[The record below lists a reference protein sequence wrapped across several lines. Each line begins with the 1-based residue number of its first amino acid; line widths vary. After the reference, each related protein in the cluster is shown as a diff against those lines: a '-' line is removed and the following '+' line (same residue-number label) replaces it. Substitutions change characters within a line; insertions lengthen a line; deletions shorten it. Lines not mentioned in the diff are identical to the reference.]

1 MPWPCCATSKKNP
14 GMQLCISLLLY
25 NNKQAVLA
33 VSGSEMAGKRN
44 EFDFFLWTHRI
55 LTLQLQVFRTSMT
68 NGFGMIKFNL
78 LKWRSQMETIKIH
91 WSLLNCCAPHLT
103 GDKGFYSRCRRLLAW
118 SHKWLE
124 SKWPMFYFHFPKL
137 FQIDV
142 PLLCQLHLIDE
153 FPALG
158 TSPFIKFITKI
169 LSGCLCHQ
177 QEHWGRLQ
185 YSVLIKKMLT
195 WLCPG
200 A

>member
-1 MPWPCCATSKKNP
+1 
-14 GMQLCISLLLY
+14 
-25 NNKQAVLA
+25 
-33 VSGSEMAGKRN
+33 
-44 EFDFFLWTHRI
+44 
-55 LTLQLQVFRTSMT
+55 
-68 NGFGMIKFNL
+68 
-78 LKWRSQMETIKIH
+78 METIKIH

-185 YSVLIKKMLT
+185 YSVLIKKNAHLIVPRSIAIDSWIDLLHTRMCKFYLSFVSAQDLFFLFCCIMPNKT
-195 WLCPG
+195 NLDIRFWFVFVLFQFWEFSHLVIF
-200 A
+200 